1 MKNTLKALEGKMP
14 MSPSDGIFSVD
25 GSIEDDLP
33 EGLKG
38 WKEPAKEDK
47 KEEKK

>member
-1 MKNTLKALEGKMP
+1 MTLKVIKERFYTGQGL
-14 MSPSDGIFSVD
+14 SLNLSVD

-38 WKEPAKEDK
+38 WKEPARNDSKE
-47 KEEKK
+47 EEKK